1 MTLRDYFA
9 AEAMGA
15 LILAAS
21 TNENMTALL
30 IERARTNNFKVASED
45 WLASS
50 AYAQADAMLKARLE

>member
-1 MTLRDYFA
+1 
-9 AEAMGA
+9 MGA